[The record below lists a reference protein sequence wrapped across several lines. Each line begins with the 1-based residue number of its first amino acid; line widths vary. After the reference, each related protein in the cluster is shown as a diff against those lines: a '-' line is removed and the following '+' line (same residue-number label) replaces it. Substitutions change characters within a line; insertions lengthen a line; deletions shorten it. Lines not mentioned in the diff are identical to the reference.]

1 MRYEKIRGE
10 RLPVKYNTAGN
21 NPEETLEAVDQELK
35 EYGLEIV
42 IADVGQSE
50 VFFKVVRKK

>member
-10 RLPVKYNTAGN
+10 HLPQKYNTAGK
-21 NPEETLEAVDQELK
+21 NPEETLEAVDKELK

-42 IADVGQSE
+42 IADVGQSD